1 MVINT
6 IMHILEEIPREKLI
20 DVFGYTTPN
29 SREIEAYSDLM
40 WRVSIKYR
48 RNIKRTVLGS
58 RVHGFMLELGYYR
71 ILDFQIR
78 HGQIRFTN
86 DSILGVAVISG
97 LEQLLDGSDRSK
109 TFYNV

>member
-20 DVFGYTTPN
+20 EVFGYTTPN

-40 WRVSIKYR
+40 WRVSIRHR

-58 RVHGFMLELGYYR
+58 RVHGFMRDLGYYR
-71 ILDFQIR
+71 ILDFQVR
-78 HGQIRFTN
+78 DGQIRF
-86 DSILGVAVISG
+86 SEEGILGVAVVSG
-97 LEQLLDGSDRSK
+97 LEQLLDGPNHSNP
-109 TFYNV
+109 FYYV